1 MFIMY
6 TDTASTDPYQIL
18 KNWNMSHFGDK
29 LIKEEG
35 WDDVT
40 IWQELTM
47 DELTKQMGF
56 EEGDAKQFRKY
67 VAELNRDP
75 RQLLNRWDLRQ
86 YSTALIEEGGHRN
99 ISEWRGLT
107 MKQLT
112 NEVGMKD
119 GHAIK
124 FMKYVGKLNAVSIER
139 NSQNLVKESML
150 DNFASADDSQDDDN
164 LDWKAFSSF

>member
-1 MFIMY
+1 MFIIY
-6 TDTASTDPYQIL
+6 SDTASTDPYQVL
-18 KNWNMSHFGDK
+18 KQWNMSHFGNK

-67 VAELNRDP
+67 VAELNKDCVKRES
-75 RQLLNRWDLRQ
+75 RQLLKVWDLSQ
-86 YSTALIEEGGHRN
+86 YSTALIEEGGHHN

-112 NEVGMKD
+112 NEVGMKK

-124 FMKYVGKLNAVSIER
+124 FMKCAAKLK
-139 NSQNLVKESML
+139 L
-150 DNFASADDSQDDDN
+150 
-164 LDWKAFSSF
+164 